1 MEYLLLVLV
10 LAVLGTVA
18 VVIRHRRPTSFN
30 SSVQAFERAREA
42 LAPEDWH
49 PSADD
54 PFPLSREPQPDA
66 GRGQGGPTTPRDG
79 GQDREHR
86 TG

>member
-10 LAVLGTVA
+10 LAAFGTVA

-54 PFPLSREPQPDA
+54 PFPLRREPQPDE
-66 GRGQGGPTTPRDG
+66 GRRQGDRATPRDG
-79 GQDREHR
+79 GQDREPS